1 MKKQLYS
8 KIVLFLFLLQILQF
22 SQFNVKATDGSGVKV
37 AVTISAMATVIG
49 PILLPQDNIT
59 VLLPA
64 NVEPHSFTLDPITLD
79 KAMQA
84 DIIVTS
90 GHIGWE
96 DQLEKIAA
104 EKGKIVFNP
113 LKELYNNLT
122 ILDVPGGGKNLH
134 GYWLYPENVIV
145 TAEEFMRIVSK
156 IKPSAAKEYE
166 SNLRRYIEDIGR
178 LKNFAIETSKSIGLL
193 GKNVL
198 IGFYE
203 EQYVAKSLGLN
214 VTEVLAGS
222 EENLDI
228 SPQKIETIRRELVE
242 GYIQYIMVSDVARE
256 LPIYNYIEKLSEETG
271 VNIVLV
277 RVLDLPNV
285 YDFRNLFAYNI
296 GRVGMIGKGSSKVS
310 NPIEANVFFEAFI
323 VSLIVNLILVY
334 LLFRRVRE

>member
-113 LKELYNNLT
+113 LKELYNNPILLEVSIAKFFNLPISSIYLLRLDSYSLAAEGLIFET
-122 ILDVPGGGKNLH
+122 ILINSSA
-134 GYWLYPENVIV
+134 V
-145 TAEEFMRIVSK
+145 TITFS
-156 IKPSAAKEYE
+156 
-166 SNLRRYIEDIGR
+166 G
-178 LKNFAIETSKSIGLL
+178 
-193 GKNVL
+193 
-198 IGFYE
+198 
-203 EQYVAKSLGLN
+203 
-214 VTEVLAGS
+214 
-222 EENLDI
+222 
-228 SPQKIETIRRELVE
+228 
-242 GYIQYIMVSDVARE
+242 
-256 LPIYNYIEKLSEETG
+256 
-271 VNIVLV
+271 
-277 RVLDLPNV
+277 
-285 YDFRNLFAYNI
+285 
-296 GRVGMIGKGSSKVS
+296 
-310 NPIEANVFFEAFI
+310 
-323 VSLIVNLILVY
+323 
-334 LLFRRVRE
+334 